1 MLIYFHC
8 HHKKATKK
16 KDITTKLTLLFL
28 LIAIPFIYKI
38 PFFNYSLI
46 NVSKNIKTKVHYLI
60 LLITNLL
67 VSIISLSFLIENTF
81 YDHHRSGFS
90 ISSTHR

>member
-8 HHKKATKK
+8 HHKKAKEK

-38 PFFNYSLI
+38 LFFNYSLI
-46 NVSKNIKTKVHYLI
+46 NVNKNIKNISPLS
-60 LLITNLL
+60 N
-67 VSIISLSFLIENTF
+67 SIDN
-81 YDHHRSGFS
+81 
-90 ISSTHR
+90 

>member
-1 MLIYFHC
+1 MDNFSYELSQEYSLFISIEVDVDIFSLPSQESNG
-8 HHKKATKK
+8 K

-46 NVSKNIKTKVHYLI
+46 NVNKNIKT
-60 LLITNLL
+60 
-67 VSIISLSFLIENTF
+67 
-81 YDHHRSGFS
+81 
-90 ISSTHR
+90 